1 MEGMDV
7 TGVLKE
13 MSVLNRLR
21 GRRSTYVFNVCLLV
35 AIIAS
40 KCVVYYFCCCLTADM
55 FFTLVNKWTDI
66 CFSQNLPKGEFVGS
80 MCWQQFW

>member
-1 MEGMDV
+1 ML
-7 TGVLKE
+7 LKE

-40 KCVVYYFCCCLTADM
+40 NICGLLLLFCLTADM

-80 MCWQQFW
+80 CVGSNFGKT